1 MIKILPNHFEKVQRI
16 PDLGGQSLKAFLR
29 GIFRTADRDQLDQ
42 EGIPRDFP
50 KQLRIN
56 FFAKREEVAA
66 TVFGEPEVEGI
77 LFRALEGARNDAGNK
92 SFLLLDP
99 VAIQFLTGFFLAI
112 KLERKLFRF
121 RKIHRCQT
129 VRLKVLDLI
138 CGPAAVCRIEP
149 LHFIR
154 GQRNH
159 IAGNRTRNNVR
170 GVIVL
175 VQPLGKFVQF
185 VLFVVISDRMVG
197 ILALFSFK
205 RFIERAA

>member
-1 MIKILPNHFEKVQRI
+1 MIEILPNHFEKIQRI
-16 PDLGGQSLKAFLR
+16 PDPGGQSLKAFLR

-56 FFAKREEVAA
+56 FFAKRQEVAA
-66 TVFGEPEVEGI
+66 SVFRESKVEVI
-77 LFRALEGARNDAGNK
+77 RVRALEGARNDAGNK
-92 SFLLLDP
+92 SLLLLNS

-112 KLERKLFRF
+112 KLERKLFRL
-121 RKIHRCQT
+121 RKIHRT
-129 VRLKVLDLI
+129 EAIRLKVRDLI
-138 CGPAAVCRIEP
+138 CGPAAVCRIKP

-175 VQPLGKFVQF
+175 VQPLGQFVQF

-205 RFIERAA
+205 CLIKRAS